1 MKEMRKRIANNI
13 RAFRTAAGV
22 TQRELGEKLG
32 LKNNSVSN
40 WESAI
45 SAPDIDTLF
54 EVCEILGV
62 TINQMYGIAE
72 NAAEPSQP
80 SDPSQSS
87 QNQKK
92 PDQIKYDLGMSFEEL
107 VERYSGLTVD
117 MRKLVSQFVLM
128 AEVWQKT
135 QPGRNVEGQEL
146 VQILAQRVTESPDLR
161 EESASLEI
169 G

>member
-1 MKEMRKRIANNI
+1 MKEIRKIVAANI
-13 RAFRTAAGV
+13 KAYRVRAGL
-22 TQRELGEKLG
+22 TQRELGEMLG
-32 LKNNSVSN
+32 VKNNSVSN

-45 SAPDIDTLF
+45 NAPDIDTLL
-54 EVCEILGV
+54 EICDILNV
-62 TINQMYGIAE
+62 TINEMYGVEEKSTPNGNIK
-72 NAAEPSQP
+72 NAPVE
-80 SDPSQSS
+80 
-87 QNQKK
+87 
-92 PDQIKYDLGMSFEEL
+92 KYDLGMSFEEL

-161 EESASLEI
+161 EESATLEI